1 MVKFRIYLEKTVLSL
16 ITVFLVLLVVMAS
29 WQVFARYVLNAPP
42 QFTDEAMR
50 FTMIWLVYLGA
61 ALAFGITDR
70 HMSLGLF
77 KDMFHGRTRMA
88 FEIFSYVAVLVFC
101 VIVMIKGGIALVL
114 IGEGQY
120 SDSMN
125 LPMNWVYTIIPFS
138 GFLSILL
145 KTQNFI
151 EVSKDIRS
159 GKDGI

>member
-1 MVKFRIYLEKTVLSL
+1 MVKFRLLLEKTVLSL

-29 WQVFARYVLNAPP
+29 WQVFARYVLNDPP

-70 HMSLGLF
+70 HMSLGLV
-77 KDMFHGRTRMA
+77 KDMFRGQSRMLFEA
-88 FEIFSYVAVLVFC
+88 FSFAAVLVFC
-101 VIVMIKGGIALVL
+101 LIVMIKGGINLVL

-125 LPMNWVYTIIPFS
+125 LPMNWVYVIIPFS

-145 KTQNFI
+145 KTQNFV
-151 EVSKDIRS
+151 EVIKDIRS
-159 GKDGI
+159 GSDGH